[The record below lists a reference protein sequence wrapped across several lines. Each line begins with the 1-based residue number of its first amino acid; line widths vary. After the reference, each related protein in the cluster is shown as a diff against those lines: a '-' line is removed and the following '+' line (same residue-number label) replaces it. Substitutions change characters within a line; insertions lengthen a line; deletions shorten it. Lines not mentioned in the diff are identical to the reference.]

1 MPGTGKPSKRI
12 GFRVYDEEPE
22 VEPMKQIDTTERT
35 DEESSTENSTVMLED
50 YIPGAVY
57 DGQGNIVTKK
67 SFDARVKKLRAEAR
81 NLNLSGIAKLVFYAA
96 LAASL
101 LQLSYGVYNKYLKT
115 KPGIECQKER

>member
-1 MPGTGKPSKRI
+1 MTQPTKQPQRRI
-12 GFRVYDEEPE
+12 GFRTSHDDEI
-22 VEPMKQIDTTERT
+22 EPMQQIDTTE
-35 DEESSTENSTVMLED
+35 EEEQEQEPATVMLED

-57 DGQGNIVTKK
+57 DAQGNIVTKK
-67 SFDARVKKLRAEAR
+67 SFDAAVKKLRAEAR
-81 NLNLSGIAKLVFYAA
+81 NLNLSGIAKLIFYAA